1 MRRIEKSI
9 TDKKIITELLN
20 KGRYI
25 TIAMSKDD
33 YPYIITLSY
42 GYDNSRDALYFHCA
56 KEGQKIDYIKY
67 NSQVCGT
74 IIEDNGYYNDEC
86 VQAFRSLVIR
96 GKLSFIDTI
105 QEKKHAFDVLL
116 NHLEKDPKI
125 MKEKHFG
132 NDKNYIKTGILRLDI
147 TEITGK
153 EEKAS

>member
-1 MRRIEKSI
+1 MRRIEKAI
-9 TDKKIITELLN
+9 TDKKTIKELLN

-33 YPYIITLSY
+33 NPYVITLSY

-56 KEGQKIDYIKY
+56 NEGQKIDYIKY

-74 IIEDNGYYNDEC
+74 IIEDNGYNEDC
-86 VQAFRSLVIR
+86 GQTFRSLVIR
-96 GKLSFIDTI
+96 GRISLVDTI
-105 QEKKHAFDVLL
+105 QEKRHAFDVLL
-116 NHLEKDPKI
+116 NHLEKDPNI
-125 MKEKHFG
+125 MKKKHFG

-153 EEKAS
+153 EEKAG